1 MNKLALFISI
11 LLFSTNISSANVLSS
26 GGNQQNIKKILGKYN
41 LKTIKKIGDS
51 KFFNDKA
58 KVVYLKEFN
67 NKFIILNFWANWC
80 IECVN
85 ELKSL
90 NHLQKEL
97 DKLKITDIEIVS
109 VSDNALDFEKLKNF
123 YQTHKINNLKIY
135 FDLSKNLM
143 NEFKV
148 NSPPTTIFI
157 DKEGKIFARF
167 NNAYNWREPSMIDYI
182 LDIKDNNH

>member
-11 LLFSTNISSANVLSS
+11 LLFSTNILSANVLSS
-26 GGNQQNIKKILGKYN
+26 GANQQNVRKILEKYN
-41 LKTIKKIGDS
+41 LKTTKKIEDS
-51 KFFNDKA
+51 KFFNDAA
-58 KVVYLKEFN
+58 KEVYLKEFN

-90 NHLQKEL
+90 NHLQKEF

-109 VSDNALDFEKLKNF
+109 VSDNTLEFEKLKNF
-123 YQTHKINNLKIY
+123 YQNHKINKLKIY
-135 FDLSKNLM
+135 FDLNKNLM
-143 NEFKV
+143 NEFKI

-157 DKEGKIFARF
+157 DKKGIIFARF
-167 NNAYNWREPSMIDYI
+167 NNTYNWREPSIIDYI